1 MTVVEYGTFEQFLW
15 AVFLLGE
22 FPGVDAPRL
31 NNCRSFFVS
40 SVATTECSTRPS
52 IKSNYSHCNNSIF
65 FLEKATSK

>member
-40 SVATTECSTRPS
+40 SLTTTSVQHVEALKAIILTVIIP
-52 IKSNYSHCNNSIF
+52 F
-65 FLEKATSK
+65 FF